1 MPKDYKHRIRGSN
14 TLNVQD
20 FDTVKNMSV
29 WRWMLITGIAISA
42 VVLVVYLI
50 TKKPKETPSTTVQP
64 TPTVQKTEPEEPEV
78 KAVQFDF
85 YTILPEKEIIVPD
98 YEVKTRT
105 LEEQKTGKDGKG
117 KQYLIQAG
125 SYKGL
130 KEAEVM
136 LNKLANMGIEAKIQ
150 KAKVGNTVW
159 YRIKLGPF
167 AQISSVNS
175 IHARLKQN
183 GIDAVITETDK

>member
-42 VVLVVYLI
+42 VVLVVYLV
-50 TKKPKETPSTTVQP
+50 TKKPNDTSVVQP
-64 TPTVQKTEPEEPEV
+64 AEIPTAKKIESEESEV

-105 LEEQKTGKDGKG
+105 LEEQTGKNGRS

-125 SYKGL
+125 SYKAL
-130 KEAEVM
+130 KEAEVI
-136 LNKLANMGIEAKIQ
+136 LNKLASMGIEAKIQ

-167 AQISSVNS
+167 AQISSLNS

-183 GIDAVITETDK
+183 SIDAVIIETDK

>member
-1 MPKDYKHRIRGSN
+1 MPKDYKHRIQGKN

-20 FDTVKNMSV
+20 FDTVKNISV
-29 WRWMLITGIAISA
+29 WRWMLITVIAILA
-42 VVLVVYLI
+42 VVLLVYLF
-50 TKKPKETPSTTVQP
+50 TKKPKPTTTSQ
-64 TPTVQKTEPEEPEV
+64 TVESSAIRKTELEEPEV

-105 LEEQKTGKDGKG
+105 LEEQTGKNGKG

-136 LNKLANMGIEAKIQ
+136 LNKLANMGIEAKVQ
-150 KAKVGNTVW
+150 KAKVGNAIW

>member
-29 WRWMLITGIAISA
+29 WRWMLITSIAISA
-42 VVLVVYLI
+42 VVLLVHWV
-50 TKKPKETPSTTVQP
+50 TKKPKEPATASVQSVE
-64 TPTVQKTEPEEPEV
+64 TKSEEPEV

-105 LEEQKTGKDGKG
+105 LEEQTGKNNKG
-117 KQYLIQAG
+117 KHYLIQAG

-150 KAKVGNTVW
+150 KAKVGNSVW
-159 YRIKLGPF
+159 YRIKLGPY
-167 AQISSVNS
+167 AQISSANS

-183 GIDAVITETDK
+183 AIDAVITETDK